1 MTELPT
7 TKFLFFHF
15 FSQPKFRTVVI
26 SSIHQKQI
34 FLTFNQEW
42 IWLPQWSHSKHDR
55 QKKLSRLIRFSR
67 FFRFCHIFH
76 FQDWISFHFFG
87 TFLSLGDE
95 TCFFVAADEDAST
108 VLCFALLC
116 VALLCFALLGSF
128 LAFHIQIWDRFSDK
142 MKLFKHHFNHKS
154 QVSGNWKSWSAAT
167 AAAAKTFCRPSFRAA
182 VKMPT
187 GCHFERNRLSQLL
200 SAQNYPN
207 YQAQKL
213 NLGNRRSIM
222 LLLIISPTTFNLI
235 ILIIASL
242 TPVLFFHFSMTW
254 SKLNVNR

>member
-1 MTELPT
+1 MKLAFLLLL
-7 TKFLFFHF
+7 TKTH
-15 FSQPKFRTVVI
+15 
-26 SSIHQKQI
+26 
-34 FLTFNQEW
+34 
-42 IWLPQWSHSKHDR
+42 PQ
-55 QKKLSRLIRFSR
+55 
-67 FFRFCHIFH
+67 
-76 FQDWISFHFFG
+76 
-87 TFLSLGDE
+87 
-95 TCFFVAADEDAST
+95 CFALRCVALLW
-108 VLCFALLC
+108 VALLC
-116 VALLCFALLGSF
+116 VAFFPLLGSF

-222 LLLIISPTTFNLI
+222 LLLITSPTTFNLI
-235 ILIIASL
+235 ILIIARQ
-242 TPVLFFHFSMTW
+242 TPVLFFS
-254 SKLNVNR
+254 L